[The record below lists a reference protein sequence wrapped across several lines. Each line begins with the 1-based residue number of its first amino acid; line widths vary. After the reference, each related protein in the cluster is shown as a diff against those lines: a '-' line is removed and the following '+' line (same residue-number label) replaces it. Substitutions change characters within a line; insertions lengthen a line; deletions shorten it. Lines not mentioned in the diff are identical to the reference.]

1 MNADHVQM
9 VAMSI
14 QNQLAV
20 WMTRNKDCI
29 STEGADR
36 AYHALRRK
44 RAERFTLD
52 SAIEDFYNFE

>member
-1 MNADHVQM
+1 MTADHVQM

-14 QNQLAV
+14 QNQLGV
-20 WMTRNKDCI
+20 WMTRHQDCI
-29 STEGADR
+29 TTEGADR

-52 SAIEDFYNFE
+52 TAIEDFYSFE